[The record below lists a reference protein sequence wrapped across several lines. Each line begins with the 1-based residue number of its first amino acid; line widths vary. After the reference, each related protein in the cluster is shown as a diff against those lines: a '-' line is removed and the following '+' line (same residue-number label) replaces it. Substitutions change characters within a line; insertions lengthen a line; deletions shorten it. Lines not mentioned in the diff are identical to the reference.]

1 MYDVLLSDLSTVWD
15 TPFTEQGMWAAEPGI
30 RNMYR
35 IRENELRFGEI
46 LGLNLW
52 KMWWKPPELTIYPRP
67 MSPSGY
73 YLAFS
78 VSFQVGIT
86 RNASIL
92 FLMRIISKSEPIKW
106 LQIRTELPVRP
117 ENWEGITPTRL
128 LGLVHG
134 ILNRL
139 GILEDSLSTSAF
151 WLMSPLDTDK
161 SKFLGFQSRAGSF

>member
-1 MYDVLLSDLSTVWD
+1 MYYVLLSDLSTVWD
-15 TPFTEQGMWAAEPGI
+15 TPFTEQGMWTAESGI
-30 RNMYR
+30 RKMYR

-52 KMWWKPPELTIYPRP
+52 KIWWKNPELTIYPHP
-67 MSPSGY
+67 ISPSGY

-92 FLMRIISKSEPIKW
+92 FLMRIISKPEPTEW
-106 LQIRTELPVRP
+106 LQVRTELPVQP
-117 ENWEGITPTRL
+117 ENWEGIMPTRW

-134 ILNRL
+134 ILNRV

-151 WLMSPLDTDK
+151 WLVSPQDTDK
-161 SKFLGFQSRAGSF
+161 SKSLGFQSRARSF